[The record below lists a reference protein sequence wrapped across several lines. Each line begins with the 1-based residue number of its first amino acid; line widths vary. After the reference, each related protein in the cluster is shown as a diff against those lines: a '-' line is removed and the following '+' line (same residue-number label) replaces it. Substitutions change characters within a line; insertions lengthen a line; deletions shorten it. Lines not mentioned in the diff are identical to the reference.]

1 MNNTTYGYVRV
12 STHHQN
18 IERQITNI
26 HNVCEDAIIISDK
39 TTGTKIDRPGWN
51 QLMKVVKSGDRIIFD
66 EVSRMSR
73 NEKEGFEAYEML
85 YNKNIILEFIKEP
98 YLNTAVYSEVAQAPE
113 TGDKD
118 IDETIIKGLNEYLMR
133 LAHKQIQIAFSQA
146 EAEVERLH
154 KRIEEGMK
162 ASGATS
168 IKDAE
173 GNVIMQGKISKA
185 KTGIKLTT
193 KKSIT
198 AKEQIAKYL
207 KSDKKLTAR
216 EIMKLVGVAKNT
228 YYKYVAELK
237 EAGEI

>member
-1 MNNTTYGYVRV
+1 
-12 STHHQN
+12 
-18 IERQITNI
+18 
-26 HNVCEDAIIISDK
+26 
-39 TTGTKIDRPGWN
+39 
-51 QLMKVVKSGDRIIFD
+51 
-66 EVSRMSR
+66 
-73 NEKEGFEAYEML
+73 
-85 YNKNIILEFIKEP
+85 
-98 YLNTAVYSEVAQAPE
+98 
-113 TGDKD
+113 
-118 IDETIIKGLNEYLMR
+118 MR